1 MARSVRAA
9 APYYC
14 RKLVLP
20 AIAGCLPGMHPVSL
34 TYLLNCLGYACLAF
48 GIVHLWLELTEWR
61 Y

>member
-1 MARSVRAA
+1 MARSVRAT
-9 APYYC
+9 APYC